1 MAGAALAVAWM
12 AYRHT
17 AIRPAARLALI
28 ALRFATLLLLVV
40 FLMRPVARS
49 TEADARDA
57 VVAIL
62 VDTSRSMSIQDVSG
76 ERRIDRARSLV
87 TGELLPALGSRFQ
100 TELLAYRRR
109 SRANGPARPERRWT
123 PERPGR
129 RPDCRARP
137 SQGTSYRR
145 HRACFRRW

>member
-1 MAGAALAVAWM
+1 MGAPARGRRGTGGRLDGLPP
-12 AYRHT
+12 YRHT
-17 AIRPAARLALI
+17 PAARLALI

-40 FLMRPVARS
+40 FLMRRSPARPR
-49 TEADARDA
+49 ADARDA

-100 TELLAYRRR
+100 TELLAYGDGLAPTD
-109 SRANGPARPERRWT
+109 RAP
-123 PERPGR
+123 
-129 RPDCRARP
+129 
-137 SQGTSYRR
+137 
-145 HRACFRRW
+145 